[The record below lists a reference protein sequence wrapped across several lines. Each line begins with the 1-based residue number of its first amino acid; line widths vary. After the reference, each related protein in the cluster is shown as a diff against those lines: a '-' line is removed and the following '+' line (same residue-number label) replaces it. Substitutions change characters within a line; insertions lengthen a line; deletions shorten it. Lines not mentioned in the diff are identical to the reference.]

1 MAGSVRGA
9 GCHIVVHATGDIRGH
24 DDAHENENPIKQ
36 CVALFYRAGTWL
48 AKTSPSLLIQ
58 PYQLLGENHV

>member
-9 GCHIVVHATGDIRGH
+9 GCHIVVHAPGDIRGH
-24 DDAHENENPIKQ
+24 DRAHKTTTDIKQ
-36 CVALFYRAGTWL
+36 CVALFFRAGTSL